1 MQRIDQ
7 AGTFDSDEVLTR
19 TSKVKLSTHLSN
31 RTMTLP
37 GDGNK
42 ILAVF
47 EADDFSHSLGQQQT
61 RARARSFFDPREN
74 SNDGALFETEPVP
87 DGGGGLPGIA

>member
-1 MQRIDQ
+1 LQRIDQ
-7 AGTFDSDEVLTR
+7 AGTFDSDEVLIR
-19 TSKVKLSTHLSN
+19 TSKVKLSTHPSN

-47 EADDFSHSLGQQQT
+47 EADDFSHGLGLKL
-61 RARARSFFDPREN
+61 PN
-74 SNDGALFETEPVP
+74 
-87 DGGGGLPGIA
+87 GLPPPRWPPLARGIIAGRMSGSNGYE